1 MSKIN
6 DKNRTFYS
14 QLVSF
19 FFLKVL
25 PAILLNRQTVQTG
38 QQLKIMSAPGM
49 GGIRNGFFGQ
59 FFAMFAITS
68 HNTGIPQLVLFFGPQ
83 ATALFE
89 KPH

>member
-1 MSKIN
+1 MHKE
-6 DKNRTFYS
+6 RTFYS
-14 QLVSF
+14 PLVF
-19 FFLKVL
+19 FFLKS
-25 PAILLNRQTVQTG
+25 AASHFA
-38 QQLKIMSAPGM
+38 QQADSADRSADNSWKSCLQLGWEVF
-49 GGIRNGFFGQ
+49 RNGFFGQ